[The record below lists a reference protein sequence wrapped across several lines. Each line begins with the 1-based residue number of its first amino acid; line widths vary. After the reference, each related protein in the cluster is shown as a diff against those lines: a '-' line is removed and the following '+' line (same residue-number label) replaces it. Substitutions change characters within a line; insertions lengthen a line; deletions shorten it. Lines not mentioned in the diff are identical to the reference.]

1 MNERF
6 TLEYTVTEITENERV
21 SRKLP
26 FFFDMAL
33 CEQLKWPFRKM
44 KLKHMMKLVRFPAQE
59 LVTAANFILER
70 REAGEKI
77 SIPVWRDLPE
87 AQSEA
92 AKDVVLIPY
101 VTKGTTLP
109 AVLICPDL
117 AAERLNMVKEGMPA
131 AKELQELGCAAFILN
146 YRKDG
151 ASADMGRAIR
161 FLRANH
167 QKLGIDPE
175 RIALLACGSACT
187 GAEEL
192 NRLRENIEDVTH
204 RYDGIRPYPDGTWT
218 DHDSGGLEHERL
230 AQFVRELKDG
240 KKE

>member
-33 CEQLKWPFRKM
+33 CEQLKWPFHKM

-70 REAGEKI
+70 R
-77 SIPVWRDLPE
+77 
-87 AQSEA
+87 A
-92 AKDVVLIPY
+92 A
-101 VTKGTTLP
+101 
-109 AVLICPDL
+109 
-117 AAERLNMVKEGMPA
+117 
-131 AKELQELGCAAFILN
+131 
-146 YRKDG
+146 
-151 ASADMGRAIR
+151 ADMGRAIR

-192 NRLRENIEDVTH
+192 NRLRDNIEDVTH

-230 AQFVRELKDG
+230 AQLVRELKDG
-240 KKE
+240 EKE